1 MSTPKRRITPVM
13 MTSNKK
19 EEQEAERLRQIVQS
33 SGSDATAAEILR
45 RLTKDREVDESEQDS
60 GEEVTKEAATL
71 AAREIRA
78 AIERMVVDVTAVLTE
93 IDTKGVDVDTD
104 TIAAFADKTLS
115 NAAVVRLRY
124 KNRLPRSARVSGT
137 KLAELYAEAES
148 RWRSGR
154 AHYMEALEIVGKR
167 ARIEAEKARAKRRA
181 FTPEQRAQRKAAREA
196 WYADLAAREA
206 AALAAEPDEGAKIA
220 LRRQYA
226 AQVAKLPRNL
236 AEVYDDDDSDSV
248 SVSDDEYSLNT
259 DDEDGTQSPDIEY
272 DVFIDDKN
280 GDLYLTDGSVDKE
293 DIFFKIVLRPG
304 EFVIRQP
311 EDGTF
316 WRGMKDSDADHIQ
329 LTAESLKSTKTRDRD
344 GSLALRLKEWNDYQ
358 VYDDGLDDESSAS
371 AAAAAT
377 AMQTDKRID
386 ARIGSYGEP
395 AMAEFRRVVREQT
408 ELEFNR
414 IIDTEALELVD
425 GFSMNADRASLTPTQ
440 QATYDYLA
448 NYRQER
454 DRASSTAMATAIDNL
469 LLALARD
476 GNSEEEINDFAAD
489 LGTFIRNASSAEA
502 SRRFASGVGSQMIGG
517 RIMPKALQAPL
528 RAYKD
533 VIKRHE
539 NLDTRDQTAVRRWLA
554 DFVQAERELY
564 EALLKNDHSPK
575 GARHHMEHVIYLA
588 TYSLNRKG
596 GSYEALA
603 RERRLA
609 FSHVGAP
616 VPTMQPD
623 ADVHL
628 AEAVANFLERRAI
641 VSGENFAR
649 LPPAARDKVQLLLQD
664 ARNAIKGE
672 LLKRDYSEQEISEFI
687 ERIQLPAS
695 AEAAAAQAYVSLPDI
710 PDVQPGPD
718 ALTKDLG
725 EFLEVVVRI
734 KALSAAGSN
743 IDHITPLIYRRHQAM
758 DRIKENLRQR
768 GYTERQIGQ
777 FVARILNH
785 FMRGGTS
792 PEIRA
797 IQSYTQRSDQ
807 IGAPISNSTLNKATH
822 AALRRYLLGL
832 KEQAVTGW
840 SYDLGPADINLRRE
854 FKLAG
859 HTQIEIAM
867 YLRFARH
874 TDLATLPEPR
884 EPITEASLSDA
895 ARNAQLEYLAA
906 MDSQVK
912 RGESLAM
919 SVTARLFENKL
930 REELKLA
937 GYTYAEIETY
947 MKSIQPADLG
957 KLASPG
963 KPITEA
969 SLSTGARSALRRYL
983 DAKDENAGKTASLDM
998 IFALNQLSKE
1008 LQLSGHDDGA
1018 IDDYL
1023 RISISPDRRI
1033 SDAARSGTARNA
1045 LFDYLAAKK
1054 ESPAGS
1060 ARVDAAKDKLRR
1072 ELQFVGYSDAEIS
1085 GYLKSMSRGE
1095 SDEPITYASLSDAA
1109 RNAQI
1114 RYLAAK
1120 DEKVNTGASPGL
1132 ATAEYKLRRE
1142 LRLSGYTEEEIDNF
1156 VTDAAE
1162 DSSAVRERFQS
1173 VGVPVSSASFSDAAR
1188 SAQLEFLAAK
1198 NVDAAGDWRDQVFR
1212 GPTRSEL
1219 AINKLRS
1226 ELRRAGHTDAEIE
1239 AHLATLNEPKP
1250 EMDPRLRELLFK
1262 KEIRTRIDTYLNEQA
1277 KDKPFSQELSQARDD
1292 LRIHLVQ
1299 YFTNL
1304 DPRGFVPFN
1313 YDNQNKADQVIA
1325 KLNNDPEYA
1334 RMAFIGAKQQQQQQR
1349 PPLSQLGRKLIG
1361 GQVGAET
1368 IYAARNIIG
1377 KMQDLIVKM
1386 NGSSMEALL
1395 GTDARDVGIMAEV
1408 LKQLTPAGNYARG
1421 FGTEPLRL
1429 SFGILTP
1436 LPRGIRI
1443 ITQLNA
1449 AQQGGVLLHYQADE
1463 ATGSQASFGV
1473 LPAPPNQSQW
1483 LESDFISP
1491 PSIMLL
1497 KSFAFARLRASTTDE
1512 EAKHTLLAVY
1522 RPAGSANPRDVKF
1535 MALLAKATEPLVDV
1549 DLDPSYVYAVN
1560 ARGMLVGARLVNSPA
1575 GNTIEWVWRIYDE
1588 GRLRND
1594 AAYGS
1599 FAPPAGTGFPS
1610 GNVPSKLSVKVAS
1623 SGQISITVLTSY
1635 EPTGAESP
1643 LTDAAKSV
1651 PLCVAALLV
1660 DVALS
1665 VQTQP
1670 AFATRLYYAT
1680 QEAVRRLLL
1689 LSALSADRLLTVV
1702 VVDQTPETGGSTVLR
1717 MNANDA
1723 KLNLVMEAPGVI
1735 ISAVG
1740 SGTYGLTVVAVPRPS
1755 AKDTVLF
1762 ELVPVNTPQKYS
1774 VNTTQSTTRQT
1785 AAN

>member
-13 MTSNKK
+13 LTSNKK

-45 RLTKDREVDESEQDS
+45 RLTKGREVDESEQDS

-78 AIERMVVDVTAVLTE
+78 AIERMVVDVAAVLTE

-124 KNRLPRSARVSGT
+124 KNRLPRGARVPGA
-137 KLAELYAEAES
+137 KLAELYAEAEA
-148 RWRSGR
+148 RWRNGR
-154 AHYMEALEIVGKR
+154 AHFTEALEIVGKR

-293 DIFFKIVLRPG
+293 DTFFKIVLRPG

-358 VYDDGLDDESSAS
+358 VYEDDLDDETSAS
-371 AAAAAT
+371 AAAAT
-377 AMQTDKRID
+377 PMQTDKRID
-386 ARIGSYGEP
+386 ARIGSYAEP

-448 NYRQER
+448 SYRQER
-454 DRASSTAMATAIDNL
+454 DRESSAAMATAIDNL

-489 LGTFIRNASSAEA
+489 LGTFVRNASSAEA

-517 RIMPKALQAPL
+517 RIVPKALKGPL

-533 VIKRHE
+533 VIERHE

-983 DAKDENAGKTASLDM
+983 DAKDENAGRTASLEM
-998 IFALNQLSKE
+998 TFALDQLSKE

-1033 SDAARSGTARNA
+1033 IDAARSGTARNA
-1045 LFDYLAAKK
+1045 YFEYLAAKDA
-1054 ESPAGS
+1054 SPATS
-1060 ARVDAAKDKLRR
+1060 ARVTAAKDKLRR

-1085 GYLKSMSRGE
+1085 GYLKSMSRSE

-1120 DEKVNTGASPGL
+1120 DEKVNRGVSPGL

-1142 LRLSGYTEEEIDNF
+1142 LRLSGYTESEIDAYF
-1156 VTDAAE
+1156 K
-1162 DSSAVRERFQS
+1162 S
-1173 VGVPVSSASFSDAAR
+1173 
-1188 SAQLEFLAAK
+1188 
-1198 NVDAAGDWRDQVFR
+1198 
-1212 GPTRSEL
+1212 
-1219 AINKLRS
+1219 
-1226 ELRRAGHTDAEIE
+1226 IE
-1239 AHLATLNEPKP
+1239 PDKP
-1250 EMDPRLRELLFK
+1250 RELQVK
-1262 KEIRTRIDTYLNEQA
+1262 KHIQQAIR
-1277 KDKPFSQELSQARDD
+1277 
-1292 LRIHLVQ
+1292 
-1299 YFTNL
+1299 
-1304 DPRGFVPFN
+1304 
-1313 YDNQNKADQVIA
+1313 
-1325 KLNNDPEYA
+1325 
-1334 RMAFIGAKQQQQQQR
+1334 
-1349 PPLSQLGRKLIG
+1349 IG
-1361 GQVGAET
+1361 GRVGAET
-1368 IYAARNIIG
+1368 VYAARVVIG

-1408 LKQLTPAGNYARG
+1408 LKQLAPAGNYARG

-1560 ARGMLVGARLVNSPA
+1560 ARGMLVGARLVNSLA
-1575 GNTIEWVWRIYDE
+1575 GNTIEWVWRTYDE

-1635 EPTGAESP
+1635 EPTGAEAP
-1643 LTDAAKSV
+1643 PTDAAKSV

-1689 LSALSADRLLTVV
+1689 LSALSVDRLLTVI

-1755 AKDTVLF
+1755 AKDTALF

-1774 VNTTQSTTRQT
+1774 INNTQSTTRQT